1 MLGESLYIT
10 SEYLAQEAKVE
21 SAQTHVITLE
31 AKNLKLKK
39 ELISTLNEANLAK
52 EKVKTLIDNLRTEQ

>member
-1 MLGESLYIT
+1 MLGENLHLT

-21 SAQTHVITLE
+21 STQSHVTILE

-39 ELISTLNEANLAK
+39 KLISAMNKANLAK
-52 EKVKTLIDNLRTEQ
+52 EKVKTLTDNLRTER

>member
-1 MLGESLYIT
+1 MYFFFQVLGESLYIT

-31 AKNLKLKK
+31 EKNLKLKK

-52 EKVKTLIDNLRTEQ
+52 ERSRL

>member
-1 MLGESLYIT
+1 MYFFFQVLGESLYIT

-31 AKNLKLKK
+31 AKN
-39 ELISTLNEANLAK
+39 
-52 EKVKTLIDNLRTEQ
+52 

>member
-52 EKVKTLIDNLRTEQ
+52 ERSRL